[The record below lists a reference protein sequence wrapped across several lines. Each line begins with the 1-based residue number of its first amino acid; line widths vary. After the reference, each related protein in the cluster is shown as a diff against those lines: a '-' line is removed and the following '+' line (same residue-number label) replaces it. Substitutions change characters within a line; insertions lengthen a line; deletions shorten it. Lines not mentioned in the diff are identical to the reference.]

1 MTLHLPATDR
11 SVRLRQARRPTEPAA
26 ARAQPLVAPA
36 VKGTLFRGW
45 LVVGGAFLVLLVGYG
60 AIYSYAAFAEE
71 IGATFGAERA
81 SVAVVYALSGGSCFF
96 VSALTGP
103 LADRVGARVLAAAG
117 MLMVGIGLMVAAAA
131 TSLIEV
137 YIGYGLLIGIG
148 TGFAY
153 VPAVATVQRWFETH
167 RGLASGIAVSGVG
180 IGTALVA
187 PVANTLALIG
197 DWRAA
202 FLICGLAAIMF
213 GLTGAMLLF
222 PAPERFG
229 LTADG
234 EPNRPRRNEP
244 TQRGLTALRSRAFGF
259 AYLGTLLVS
268 SAVTLPYVM
277 LVETARG
284 LGIGHH
290 DALTLL
296 SLVGL
301 GSIAGRFVLAALAD
315 VVGRRVTF
323 VGCCAGLAVAMLVW
337 AGGGELA
344 TLQAFALLFGA
355 LHGGFIALLPAFI
368 ADSFGARSVG
378 GVLGVL
384 YTSRGI
390 ALLVAPPALTFGI
403 AATGGHMIPVVGVAL
418 AGAAGSV
425 LLAGVGRASQARNMS
440 AVPGKGQ

>member
-1 MTLHLPATDR
+1 ML
-11 SVRLRQARRPTEPAA
+11 V
-26 ARAQPLVAPA
+26 QPLMAQGA
-36 VKGTLFRGW
+36 HAALFRGW
-45 LVVGGAFLVLLVGYG
+45 LVVGGAFLVLMVGYG

-81 SVAVVYALSGGSCFF
+81 SVAIVYALSGGSCFF

-117 MLMVGIGLMVAAAA
+117 MVLVGIGLMVAAAA

-137 YIGYGLLIGIG
+137 YVGYGLLIGIG

-153 VPAVATVQRWFETH
+153 VPAVATVQQWFESH

-187 PVANTLALIG
+187 PAADALSLLG
-197 DWRAA
+197 DWRVA
-202 FLICGLAAIMF
+202 FLICGVAAIMV
-213 GLTGAMLLF
+213 GLTGAMLLL
-222 PAPERFG
+222 PSPERFS
-229 LTADG
+229 LAADG
-234 EPNRPRRNEP
+234 EPGQPLRTEPMQRN
-244 TQRGLTALRSRAFGF
+244 LTVLRSRAFGF

-268 SAVTLPYVM
+268 CAVTLPYAM

-284 LGIGHH
+284 LDIGRQ
-290 DALTLL
+290 DAMTLL
-296 SLVGL
+296 SLIGL

-315 VVGRRVTF
+315 TVGRRVTF
-323 VGCCAGLAVAMLVW
+323 LGCCAGLAASTLIWAVA
-337 AGGGELA
+337 GELA
-344 TLQAFALLFGA
+344 TLQAFALIFGA

-368 ADSFGARSVG
+368 ADTFGARSVG

-390 ALLVAPPALTFGI
+390 ALLAAPPLLTFGI
-403 AATGGHMIPVVGVAL
+403 GAMAGHLIPIVGVAV
-418 AGAAGSV
+418 AGAVGSA
-425 LLAGVGRASQARNMS
+425 LLAGVGRATQPRHAST
-440 AVPGKGQ
+440 VPGESR